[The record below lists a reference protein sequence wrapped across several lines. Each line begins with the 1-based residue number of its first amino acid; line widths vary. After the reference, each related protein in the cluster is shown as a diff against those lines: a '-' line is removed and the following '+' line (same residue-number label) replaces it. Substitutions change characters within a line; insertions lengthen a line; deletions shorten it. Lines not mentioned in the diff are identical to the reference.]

1 MTLEAWAGRI
11 ASHHRIAAFVA
22 LLATSAGVALLLDQ
36 PKGSALTWIAV
47 PLIVTGGSVFA
58 WGVWPRKVPLAEAP
72 PSLATKILRR
82 ITWNRRLIP
91 LFPAFG
97 IAIILGDLV
106 YNLNL
111 AGSATF
117 GTEDTIVL
125 LGGITL
131 IGYNLVPREFAKE
144 RDFVLLFFLAVN
156 VILVFPLLVARAYYS
171 DFDRSVDVYSW
182 VALAPE
188 TSSVLNL
195 LGVTNSVHTVAGS
208 TAPGL
213 TFTPKSMAN
222 PATVVIT
229 TACSGIYSFGIFAAA
244 FLAFVLTEYERASI
258 RVWALL
264 GLGFV
269 TSYVANV
276 LRMVVIVL
284 AGYYTDTQATDL
296 QNMLIAH
303 SYAGW
308 IIFLGWIALFWG
320 VVLKAIPR
328 NPLSQ
333 PKSFPSLR
341 TRTAPICLSCCLELT
356 PAIPAVRCTC
366 GAFHHKAC
374 AEAVLRCNSC
384 GQSIVKIDLAQP
396 KEA

>member
-11 ASHHRIAAFVA
+11 ASHPRIAVFVA
-22 LLATSAGVALLLDQ
+22 LLATSAGVALLLDR
-36 PKGSALTWIAV
+36 PKGSALTWVAV
-47 PLIVTGGSVFA
+47 PLIVVGGSVFA
-58 WGVWPRKVPLAEAP
+58 WGVWPRKVPLPEAP

-111 AGSATF
+111 TGSATL

-144 RDFVLLFFLAVN
+144 RDFVLLFFLALN
-156 VILVFPLLVARAYYS
+156 AILVFPLLVARAYYS

-188 TSSVLNL
+188 TSLVLNL
-195 LGVTNSVHTVAGS
+195 VGVTNSVHAVAGS

-244 FLAFVLTEYERASI
+244 FLAFVLTEYERTSI

-264 GLGFV
+264 GLGFA

-276 LRMVVIVL
+276 FRMVIIVL
-284 AGYYTDTQATDL
+284 VGYYTDTQATDL

-308 IIFLGWIALFWG
+308 IIFLAWIALFWG
-320 VVLKAIPR
+320 ILLKAIPR
-328 NPLSQ
+328 NRLSK
-333 PKSFPSLR
+333 PESTASLR
-341 TRTAPICLSCCLELT
+341 TRTGPTCRSCGMELT
-356 PAIPAVRCTC
+356 PAIPAVRCIC
-366 GAFHHKAC
+366 GVFYHQAC
-374 AEAVLRCNSC
+374 AETDSECLKC
-384 GQSIVKIDLAQP
+384 GESFIKKQFIHPYES
-396 KEA
+396 